1 MVVIIYFILSYM
13 AINKV
18 WYSRRTYIVRNTM
31 LFYMEKMIFAFVL
44 GWILIPIA
52 IIMLLFGK

>member
-1 MVVIIYFILSYM
+1 MVVVIYFILSYM

-18 WYSRRTYIVRNTM
+18 WYSRRTYFVRNTM